1 MSDFS
6 IHPNVYSTGKYSG
19 LRPMLEDIWIRSHT
33 PGDGTIYIISG
44 FANFN
49 GGARFYKSFKE
60 HTEKGGKIVSFLG
73 GSTHQR
79 LSSKQVVEAL
89 LECGS
94 EVNIINRKRLL
105 HSKCYGI
112 NDSKGQRLVVTSGNF
127 TGPGMSQN
135 VEAAILLNNTEVNS
149 MNFSWTDVENSI
161 KNQKWLRYN
170 PNLGNFQTPDWKL
183 LYDET
188 PSGLKLDISDNI
200 TLIVILGHA
209 DTARIQA
216 NVGTTAAKGSQ
227 YFWLSKDSFDFFP
240 PLNIRNNRGWKGTLS
255 TKINLRYSELGITKK
270 ERVTFEAEN
279 NLDFRL
285 GTGLLRS
292 TKLAAKGDI
301 ACISRIEEDFYE
313 LRIYP
318 KGSPIF
324 QQLQAHA
331 ISFIGHQGKRYG
343 YIDNPEF
350 EEITKVKLKK

>member
-1 MSDFS
+1 MIDFT
-6 IHPNVYSTGKYSG
+6 IHPNVYSTGRFSG

-49 GGARFYKSFKE
+49 GGARFYKPFKE
-60 HTEKGGKIVSFLG
+60 HTDKGGKIVSFLG
-73 GSTHQR
+73 GSTSQR

-112 NDSKGQRLVVTSGNF
+112 SDSKGQRLVVTSGNF
-127 TGPGMSQN
+127 TGPGMAQN
-135 VEAAILLNNTEVNS
+135 VEAAILLDDPEVKS
-149 MNFSWTDVENSI
+149 MNFVWSDVEQSL
-161 KNQKWLRYN
+161 KSQKWHRHN
-170 PNLGNFQTPDWKL
+170 PSLSKLISPAWKL

-188 PSGLKLDISDNI
+188 PRGIKLDDTEAV
-200 TLIVILGHA
+200 TLVVILGDA

-216 NVGTTAAKGSQ
+216 ARRAKAGLGSQ

-240 PLNIRNNRGWKGTLS
+240 PLNIRNKRGWKGTLS
-255 TKINLRYSELGITKK
+255 TIIDLRYVELDLVKK

-285 GTGLLRS
+285 GTGGLRYS
-292 TKLAAKGDI
+292 KLAASGDI
-301 ACISRIEEDFYE
+301 ACISRIEEDFYD

-318 KGSPIF
+318 RGSNVF
-324 QQLQAHA
+324 KQLDPFA
-331 ISFIGHQGKRYG
+331 INFIGARGKRYG
-343 YIDNPEF
+343 YIDNPDF
-350 EEITKVKLKK
+350 EKIAKVKLKK